1 MAKKPTVTTIT
12 SGYASN
18 TQLNANFVALRDG
31 FDNTLS
37 LDGSTPN
44 SMGAD
49 LDMNS
54 NNILNAGSV
63 AATSIILGG
72 VPLSP
77 SSVTVDASNVTFT
90 PTGSISSTDVQAALA
105 EVTTDLSASTGSSLV
120 GFAPTGTITST
131 NVQAAVAEVDTDLS
145 ALTALKSNLRASHR
159 SMSVLNVE
167 GAALERFDLT
177 RQGTG
182 SGNVVQGFAV
192 DPYLGELYTL
202 HDTSSTG
209 VLNKFEAD
217 GARTQTSSRWNSTPT
232 ATIGHQQLDICW
244 DKDGTRWFWTAE
256 NYAITNATRYIKRFQ
271 VADGA
276 GTELTISNQEQFKVW
291 GDDVSGTGSATTA
304 ISLDGKYL
312 VTEHSGDGTTNRV
325 RVFDLPAMMLGGA
338 GDYSTAA
345 LFEWTME
352 LNTTTYPLQGM
363 ACDGSTVYIFTG
375 NIAAGPTLKVFA
387 YTLDGTLIQ
396 EIDDFTVG
404 ETKAQ
409 GDGAGTAY
417 ELEGAGWIWQGSQP
431 FLAVNIASG
440 DSGSRVNRIWAFGA
454 KLPVT
459 SFGSGNRPAF
469 VSTGTN
475 DYAVVDGQSLRL
487 GHYNQTTDTF
497 TEGASID
504 PSNQFNFTAVSGTWT
519 PVISDATT
527 GGNLGTATVTNAVY
541 RNIGGMIYAK
551 CNLANIG
558 TAGMTGG
565 GNIYVQGLPVAAE
578 SDSDGIMSF
587 TGFTPDASGIGI
599 VPSVDSGA
607 THFKF
612 KELISG
618 GNYIN
623 ANVNQFATGTADIWI
638 TIVYAS

>member
-1 MAKKPTVTTIT
+1 MTKA
-12 SGYASN
+12 
-18 TQLNANFVALRDG
+18 RDI
-31 FDNTLS
+31 
-37 LDGSTPN
+37 
-44 SMGAD
+44 A
-49 LDMNS
+49 
-54 NNILNAGSV
+54 
-63 AATSIILGG
+63 
-72 VPLSP
+72 
-77 SSVTVDASNVTFT
+77 
-90 PTGSISSTDVQAALA
+90 
-105 EVTTDLSASTGSSLV
+105 
-120 GFAPTGTITST
+120 TGTRTS
-131 NVQAAVAEVDTDLS
+131 
-145 ALTALKSNLRASHR
+145 SHP

-177 RQGTG
+177 KQGT
-182 SGNVVQGFAV
+182 NATKVTQGFAV
-192 DPYLGELYTL
+192 DPYLGELYTI
-202 HDTSSTG
+202 HDTVSSTG
-209 VLNKFEAD
+209 VINKFEAD
-217 GARTQTSSRWNSTPT
+217 GARTQTSSRYNSTPT
-232 ATIGHQQLDICW
+232 DTIGHQQLDICW

-256 NYAITNATRYIKRFQ
+256 NYAITNATRYVKRFQ

-276 GTELTISNQEQFKVW
+276 GIELTISNQEQFKVW

-312 VTEHSGDGTTNRV
+312 VTEHTGAGNTNRV

-345 LFEWTME
+345 LFEWTIE

-375 NIAAGPTLKVFA
+375 NITTGPTLKVFA

-404 ETKAQ
+404 EAAARA
-409 GDGAGTAY
+409 DGTGADAY
-417 ELEGAGWIWQGSQP
+417 EMEGAGWIWNGGQP
-431 FLAVNIASG
+431 FLAVTIASG
-440 DSGSRVNRIWAFGA
+440 DVGARVTRIWAFGA

-469 VSTGTN
+469 ISQGSN
-475 DYAVVDGQSLRL
+475 DYAVPDGEALRL

-497 TEGASID
+497 TEGSSINS
-504 PSNQFNFTAVSGTWT
+504 SNQFNFTAVSGTWT

-551 CNLANIG
+551 CKLTNIG
-558 TAGMTGG
+558 TAGMTGTS
-565 GNIYVQGLPVAAE
+565 NIYVQGLPVAAE
-578 SDSDGIMSF
+578 NDSDGIMSF
-587 TGFTPDASGIGI
+587 SHFTPDASGIGI

-618 GNYIN
+618 GTYIN
-623 ANVNQFATGTADIWI
+623 ANVNQFTSGTADIWI
-638 TIVYAS
+638 TIVYPS

>member
-1 MAKKPTVTTIT
+1 MAKGPTITTIA
-12 SGYASN
+12 SGYYSRTA
-18 TQLNANFVALRDG
+18 LNDNFTNIDTA

-49 LDMNS
+49 LDL
-54 NNILNAGSV
+54 NNNDILNVNDLSATRITLNGS
-63 AATSIILGG
+63 LM
-72 VPLSP
+72 SP
-77 SSVTVDASNVTFT
+77 SSVVVDADSVNFT
-90 PTGSISSTDVQAALA
+90 ATGTITSTDVQAAL
-105 EVTTDLSASTGSSLV
+105 
-120 GFAPTGTITST
+120 
-131 NVQAAVAEVDTDLS
+131 AEVDTDLS
-145 ALTALKSNLRASHR
+145 ALTAFKPHLRASHP

-177 RQGTG
+177 AQGTG
-182 SGNVVQGFAV
+182 AGNVLQGFAV

-209 VLNKFEAD
+209 VINKFEAD
-217 GARTQTSSRWNSTPT
+217 GARTQTSARWNSTPT

-256 NYAITNATRYIKRFQ
+256 NYAITNATRYVKRFQ
-271 VADGA
+271 VADGG

-312 VTEHSGDGTTNRV
+312 VTEHSGAGDTNRV

-338 GDYSTAA
+338 GDYSTAT
-345 LFEWTME
+345 LFDWTFE

-375 NIAAGPTLKVFA
+375 NIATGPTLKVFA
-387 YTLDGTLIQ
+387 FTLDGTLIQ

-404 ETKAQ
+404 ETAARA
-409 GDGAGTAY
+409 DDTGTDAY
-417 ELEGAGWIWQGSQP
+417 EMEGAGWIWQGSQP

-469 VSTGTN
+469 LSSGTN
-475 DYAVVDGQSLRL
+475 DFATVDGQIVRL
-487 GHYNQTTDTF
+487 GHYNQTTNTF
-497 TEGASID
+497 TEGASIST
-504 PSNQFNFTAVSGTWT
+504 SNQFNFTPVSGTWT

-527 GGNLGTATVTNAVY
+527 GGNLGTATVTDAVY

-551 CNLANIG
+551 CKLTNIG

-565 GNIYVQGLPVAAE
+565 SNIYVQGLPVAAE
-578 SDSDGIMSF
+578 NDSDGIMSF
-587 TGFTPDASGIGI
+587 SGFTPDASGIGI

-607 THFKF
+607 TYFKF

-618 GNYIN
+618 GTYVN
-623 ANVNQFATGTADIWI
+623 ANVSQFATGTADVWI
-638 TIVYAS
+638 TIVYPS